1 MIQLIFGDNSY
12 KKQQELS
19 SLLENFSSQD
29 IERYDGSKL
38 TPDFISQLLTS
49 ASLFSNKRLII
60 LREVSSNKSAW
71 EKLGDVA
78 NNDDD
83 EITTILLE
91 DEIDKRTKTYKLL
104 QKNKNTIE
112 CRQPTEVEAMKW
124 LQSEYRKLSSGH
136 AKLIIQRVGLN
147 QMKLYFALEKVKLL
161 NNLTDENIKNIIDSE
176 PEAKIFEV
184 IDAVIQKNLKNVQE
198 LMVDI
203 KALEDPHRFF
213 GMFVSQFFNLV
224 TLSVSNKS
232 PKYIAIDLSV
242 HPYPLQKMERYAKKI
257 SQKDRTLMIEA
268 VADAD
273 YQLKS
278 SSAEPWQIVETLFL
292 KLCR

>member
-1 MIQLIFGDNSY
+1 MIQLIFGDNTY
-12 KKQQELS
+12 RKQQEVS
-19 SLLENFSSQD
+19 SLLENFSAQD

-38 TPDFISQLLTS
+38 TLDFISQLLTS
-49 ASLFSNKRLII
+49 ASLFSNKRAIV
-60 LREVSSNKSAW
+60 LRGVSSNKSAW
-71 EKLGDVA
+71 EKLGDFV
-78 NNDDD
+78 NNDDN
-83 EITTILLE
+83 EISIIVLE

-112 CRQPTEVEAMKW
+112 CTQPTEAEAMKW
-124 LQSEYRKLSSGH
+124 LQSEYIKLPSSY
-136 AKLIIQRVGLN
+136 AKLIIQRIGLN

-232 PKYIAIDLSV
+232 PKDIASDLSI

-257 SQKDRTLMIEA
+257 SQKDRTLMIKA

-273 YQLKS
+273 HQLKS
-278 SSAEPWQIVETLFL
+278 SSAESWQIIETLFL
-292 KLCR
+292 KLCK

>member
-1 MIQLIFGDNSY
+1 MIQLIFGDNTY

-19 SLLENFSSQD
+19 SLLENFSAQD

-38 TPDFISQLLTS
+38 TPDFIYQLLTS
-49 ASLFSNKRLII
+49 TSLFSNKRLII
-60 LREVSSNKSAW
+60 LREVSSSKSAW
-71 EKLGDVA
+71 EKLGDFA
-78 NNDDD
+78 NNDD

-112 CRQPTEVEAMKW
+112 CRQPTEFEAIEW
-124 LQSEYRKLSSGH
+124 LQSEYKNLSSNH

-184 IDAVIQKNLKNVQE
+184 IDAVIQKNLKNVQK

-224 TLSVSNKS
+224 TLSISNKS
-232 PKYIAIDLSV
+232 PKDIASDLSV

-257 SQKDRTLMIEA
+257 SQKNRTLMIEA

-278 SSAEPWQIVETLFL
+278 SSAEPWQIIETLFL
-292 KLCR
+292 KLCK